1 MKIRVYIAKAI
12 TSIVNLDR
20 YPSLFNEIFDNFF
33 EEKQIEKQIDNNN
46 INGLFEV
53 LKSLSKKYN
62 IFQFISFEK
71 FFIKLETLAK
81 IKQ

>member
-20 YPSLFNEIFDNFF
+20 YAWIFNEIFENFF
-33 EEKQIEKQIDNNN
+33 KENLKTKEIDHNN
-46 INGLFEV
+46 IHGLLEV
-53 LKSLSKKYN
+53 LKSLAKKYN
-62 IFQFISFEK
+62 IFQFISFEA
-71 FFIKLETLAK
+71 FFAKLQILAK